1 MKSRTIE
8 DQLRS
13 EYFELLPHA
22 RQVTD
27 EAEAEVR
34 YLLIPVMR
42 SLESHEKIVVRS
54 RVKDCESAIEALR
67 RRTDYFKLDEPSREP
82 PSLRALKDLA
92 GVRIL
97 AFPKRRVV
105 EIDEALRGRF
115 SNWTADPVP
124 PIPGTTNHLALKYHG
139 FCSPHCRVQAEIQL
153 ISMLIGLF
161 WEVEHG
167 ALYKPGEQLRHAA
180 ISARMQRHCADVIQ
194 ALSSFEQ
201 ELDLVATVE
210 SQITEG
216 SQATADFNT
225 RCG

>member
-1 MKSRTIE
+1 MSNRTVA

-13 EYFELLPHA
+13 EYFELLPHIRRVA
-22 RQVTD
+22 D
-27 EAEAEVR
+27 EVETEVR

-42 SLESHEKIVVRS
+42 NLQSHEKIVVRS
-54 RVKDCESAIEALR
+54 RVKDCESAIGAIHR
-67 RRTDYFKLDEPSREP
+67 RPEYFKLDDPIEEL
-82 PSLRALKDLA
+82 PSLQALKDLA

-97 AFPKRRVV
+97 AFPRRRML
-105 EIDEALRGRF
+105 EIDEALRERF
-115 SNWTADPVP
+115 GTWTADPVP
-124 PIPGTTNHLALKYHG
+124 PIPGTTSSLALKYHG

-167 ALYKPGEQLRHAA
+167 ALYKPGERLRESE
-180 ISARMQRHCADVIQ
+180 ISTKMQKHYADVIH

-201 ELDLVATVE
+201 EFDSIATVE

-216 SQATADFNT
+216 S
-225 RCG
+225 